1 MKVGAVITAAGMS
14 SRMGDFK
21 QLMKIGPYPMI
32 EHLIRKFKQAGVE
45 DIVIVTGYKSDMLRE
60 ALAKYDI
67 EFVYNCNYDRT
78 QMFDSVKLGL
88 DYIKDKVDRILY
100 CPCDIV
106 LFSID
111 TVRKI
116 KGSDGLIVIPTFKG
130 KSGHPVSIE
139 SNLIESILEYTGDDG
154 LRGAMRKTRVDYTY
168 IEVDDI
174 GILMDADT
182 RIDYERVIEQ
192 YEREE

>member
-32 EHLIRKFKQAGVE
+32 EHLILKFKQAGIE
-45 DIVIVTGYKSDMLRE
+45 DIVIVTGYKSDTLRE
-60 ALAKYDI
+60 VLAKYDVD
-67 EFVYNCNYDRT
+67 FVHNCNYDRT

-106 LFSID
+106 LFNIY
-111 TVRKI
+111 TVQKI
-116 KGSDGLIVIPTFKG
+116 MKSDGLIVIPTCKG
-130 KSGHPVSIE
+130 KTGHPVSIE
-139 SNLIESILEYTGDDG
+139 SKLIASILEYTGDDG
-154 LRGAMRKTRVDYTY
+154 LRGAMRKTSVDNTY

-182 RIDYERVIEQ
+182 YTDYERLIEQ
-192 YEREE
+192 YEREK

>member
-1 MKVGAVITAAGMS
+1 MKVGAVVTAAGMS

-32 EHLIRKFKQAGVE
+32 EHLILKFKQVGIE
-45 DIVIVTGYKSDMLRE
+45 DIVVVTGYKSDTLRE
-60 ALAKYDI
+60 ALVKYDV
-67 EFVYNCNYDRT
+67 EFVYNCNYGRT
-78 QMFDSVKLGL
+78 QMLDSVKLGL
-88 DYIKDKVDRILY
+88 DYIKDKVDRVLY

-106 LFSID
+106 LFNIN

-116 KGSDGLIVIPTFKG
+116 MKIDGLIVIPTCKG
-130 KSGHPVSIE
+130 KTGHPVSIE
-139 SNLIESILEYTGDDG
+139 SKLIASILEYTGEDG
-154 LRGAMRKTRVDYTY
+154 LKGAMKKTNADYKY

-182 RIDYERVIEQ
+182 RTDYERLIEQ